1 MRIGID
7 GIVILGAGQAGGRAA
22 EHLRAQGYEGS
33 ITLIG
38 DELELPYE
46 RPPLSKEFLYGDAVV
61 ESLRLHPPAFYAE
74 QRIEPI
80 LNARVAALD
89 PAAHSLHLADGRNIR
104 YAKLLIATGARA
116 RPWPGLM
123 PDGRLVHSLRNMAE
137 AAAIK
142 QAIRPGQHLLIIGG
156 GFIGLE
162 IAASARRLGCSVT
175 VLEAAPA
182 LLGRVLPAS
191 VAAMITDRHAAEGV
205 AIRTAARIDRIE
217 TTQAGVQLHLAGG
230 EMLQGDLAV
239 IGIGALP
246 NTELAEAAGLKCQ
259 DGILVDESCRTSD
272 PDIFAAGD
280 AVRFPSRFHGGM
292 LRLETWDNAEKQ
304 AAIAAQAMLGKAV
317 AYDEVPWMWTDQYDL
332 NIQMLGLPE
341 AGGIQVTRGQ
351 FGAGLGGGAFMHFTL
366 ADGRIRQAVLI
377 NAGRERRQVAKWMKE
392 GAQLAAEKLADA
404 AIPLRSISA

>member
-1 MRIGID
+1 MQIGID

-38 DELELPYE
+38 DEPELPYE
-46 RPPLSKEFLYGDAVV
+46 RPPLSKEFLYGDAVA
-61 ESLRLHPPAFYAE
+61 ESLRLHPATFYAE

-80 LNARVAALD
+80 LNTRVAALD
-89 PAAHSLHLADGRNIR
+89 PAAHSLRLADGRSIR

-116 RPWPGLM
+116 RPWPGLT

-142 QAIRPGQHLLIIGG
+142 QALRPGRHLLIIGG

-162 IAASARRLGCSVT
+162 IAASAGRLGCSVT

-191 VAAMITDRHAAEGV
+191 IAAKIADRHAAEGV
-205 AIRTAARIDRIE
+205 SIRTDARIDRIE
-217 TTQAGVQLHLAGG
+217 TTQAGVQLHLANG
-230 EMLQGDLAV
+230 EMLRGDLAV

-246 NTELAEAAGLKCQ
+246 NTELAEAAGLTCQ
-259 DGILVDESCRTSD
+259 DGILVDESCRSSD

-304 AAIAAQAMLGKAV
+304 AAIAAQAMLGKAAV
-317 AYDEVPWMWTDQYDL
+317 YDEVPWMWTDQYDL

-341 AGGIQVTRGQ
+341 AGGVQATRGE
-351 FGAGLGGGAFMHFTL
+351 FGQGPYMHFTL
-366 ADGRIRQAVLI
+366 VDGRIRQAVLI

-404 AIPLRSISA
+404 AIPLRSLVG